1 MDGDVKIKKVK
12 PYPIPT
18 QFVGKSGPVQGQIIK
33 LVTRGFIADMQGHV
47 LKVGDIVQVAF
58 EIPVLKFVVQQSA
71 KVIKTYDR
79 PNLQTHGID
88 RLAELQFSVVS
99 DEQQHQILK
108 FLQMIRQKEVS

>member
-33 LVTRGFIADMQGHV
+33 LVPRGFIADMQGHV
-47 LKVGDIVQVAF
+47 LKVGDILQIAF
-58 EIPVLKFVVQQSA
+58 EIPVLKFVIQQNA

-79 PNLQTHGID
+79 ANPQTHGID
-88 RLAELQFSVVS
+88 RLAELQFSSIS
-99 DEQQHQILK
+99 DEQQQKILK
-108 FLQMIRQKEVS
+108 FLQMIRQKDVG